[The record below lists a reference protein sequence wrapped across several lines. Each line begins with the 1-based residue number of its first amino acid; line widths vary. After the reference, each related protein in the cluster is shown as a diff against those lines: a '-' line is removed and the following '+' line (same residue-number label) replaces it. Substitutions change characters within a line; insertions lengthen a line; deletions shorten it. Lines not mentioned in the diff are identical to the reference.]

1 MCSNLFSYDE
11 NARVVHHGVVVQL
24 RQTQRQRAV
33 VSRRKREAGQSWFR
47 SVHLESAEHGRRVTL
62 SRATES
68 RVQAP
73 PRGEGLDWAARSP
86 WSNGGVMEGG
96 GAARAIQGRSGGHP
110 GTWGGGLQNDSNI
123 MCSSLF
129 ECLRDRQRG
138 RHCSRIALLAT
149 NDSHNSYWQ

>member
-1 MCSNLFSYDE
+1 MCSKLFSYDE

-86 WSNGGVMEGG
+86 WSNGGVTEGG
-96 GAARAIQGRSGGHP
+96 VGLRERSKVEVGG
-110 GTWGGGLQNDSNI
+110 TQERGGG
-123 MCSSLF
+123 SSK
-129 ECLRDRQRG
+129 
-138 RHCSRIALLAT
+138 
-149 NDSHNSYWQ
+149 